1 MRRVSGRLRTGTFG
15 SRGATDE
22 TPLLLCLNSNLRCAA
37 SRTVLSGQFDWGDLL
52 LKGNGGV
59 QRYPQP
65 GWQSGSERNGRRV
78 LDCESDGTSRDE
90 SRA

>member
-1 MRRVSGRLRTGTFG
+1 VYLGTWE
-15 SRGATDE
+15 ADDE
-22 TPLLLCLNSNLRCAA
+22 TPPLLCLNSNPTFEP
-37 SRTVLSGQFDWGDLL
+37 SGTVLSGQFDWGDLL

-65 GWQSGSERNGRRV
+65 GWQSGFERKGIRV

-90 SRA
+90 SRP

>member
-1 MRRVSGRLRTGTFG
+1 MRSVGGRLRTATFG
-15 SRGATDE
+15 WRGADPE
-22 TPLLLCLNSNLRCAA
+22 TPPLLCLNSNWVCAA
-37 SRTVLSGQFDWGDLL
+37 PRTVLSGQFDWGDLL